1 MKSIFF
7 LGALSLGAVGTA
19 AAQAQVETGTNGLH
33 PGGQLQARSV
43 NGKTVPNKV
52 TAATLLFDSFT
63 GATTLTST
71 GSTPRTYMGVPLDL
85 ANASGTVQ
93 INQIV
98 VYMVSTAA
106 VNYTDITVNLALWD
120 VWSGTANPVFSSP
133 SGGVVIADVGA
144 LASTAGS
151 YYTITVPLATPIT
164 LNGLTNHGIAV
175 NYKGDTGTGLADTDN
190 LTSLFRY
197 GNAFAVGDNPLTGYG
212 YRNASGHVD
221 LNFAN
226 TDSRSFGQPFQGMAL
241 QLTGSSGTPVSLQSF
256 SVD

>member
-7 LGALSLGAVGTA
+7 LGALTLGVVGMA
-19 AAQAQVETGTNGLH
+19 NAQVQVEPSTSGLH
-33 PGGQLQARSV
+33 PGGQLQARSI
-43 NGKTVPNKV
+43 NGKAVPNKV
-52 TAATLLFDSFT
+52 TGTTLLFDSFT

-71 GSTPRTYMGVPLDL
+71 TTTPHTYMGVPLDL

-106 VNYTDITVNLALWD
+106 VNYTDVTVNLALWD
-120 VWSGTANPVFSSP
+120 VWSGAANPVFSSP
-133 SGGVVIADVGA
+133 SGGVVIADFGA
-144 LASTAGS
+144 LSAAASNF
-151 YYTITVPLATPIT
+151 YTLTIPLATPIT

-175 NYKGDTGTGLADTDN
+175 NYKGDTGTGLADTN
-190 LTSLFRY
+190 SLTSLLRY

-212 YRNASGHVD
+212 YRNASGHTD

-226 TDSRSFGQPFQGMAL
+226 TDSRSFGQTLEGMAL
-241 QLTGSSGTPVSLQSF
+241 QLTGSSSTPVSLQSF